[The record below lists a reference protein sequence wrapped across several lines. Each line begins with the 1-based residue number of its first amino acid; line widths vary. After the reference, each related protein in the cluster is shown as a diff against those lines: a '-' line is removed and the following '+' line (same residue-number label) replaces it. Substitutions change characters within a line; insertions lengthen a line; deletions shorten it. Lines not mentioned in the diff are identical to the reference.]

1 MTVVSRPQN
10 QHLTPRFCGGQ
21 GQSEHRRPQGPCS
34 CHLHPSFRRGGV
46 ASSTVVETEAPP
58 SSSLDGSSSVREL
71 RSFVSLRLRS
81 CCLSQAGASAPTPPS
96 TTKVALLVWLGLTVL
111 DKRGRQQDRTSCP
124 APGWAPAAGQVQRHG
139 SVSHDAASTEHGT
152 RETHIVIVFSLTY
165 CCPASLA
172 AVSSPDFRTNDLF
185 DAGIPAGLAVKM
197 RLVCGCLVCLV

>member
-81 CCLSQAGASAPTPPS
+81 CCLSQAGASAPYASEHCQSSTP
-96 TTKVALLVWLGLTVL
+96 WLAWPDSATV
-111 DKRGRQQDRTSCP
+111 TSCL
-124 APGWAPAAGQVQRHG
+124 APGRAPTAGQVQRHG